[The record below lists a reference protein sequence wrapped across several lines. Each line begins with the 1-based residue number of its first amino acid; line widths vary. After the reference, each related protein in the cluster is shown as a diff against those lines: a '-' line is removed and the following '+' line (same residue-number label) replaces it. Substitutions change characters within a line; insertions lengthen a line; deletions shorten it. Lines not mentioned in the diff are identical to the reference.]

1 MKYIDK
7 KKNDPTLKG
16 FAHSPEVDLKCG
28 NSFLGMIEGSFEH
41 PQMSSMSINDLLF
54 FILSGEGWCVSKR
67 WLETASHGSA
77 WIPTPSVP
85 PATGSKL
92 PGTIGRRPCHPLRPN
107 DYSLELFHVP
117 RRPPSNRSPR
127 LTRNQNGG
135 GSIHRSPFDGPPM
148 DPYRAGLSR
157 RRTDGEDRNR
167 TYKSALGSCPY
178 L

>member
-92 PGTIGRRPCHPLRPN
+92 PNTIGRRPCHPLRRLRPN
-107 DYSLELFHVP
+107 DYSLELVSTCRVVLRQIDLPVWREIKMVEDLFIDRRSMAP
-117 RRPPSNRSPR
+117 RW
-127 LTRNQNGG
+127 LV
-135 GSIHRSPFDGPPM
+135 
-148 DPYRAGLSR
+148 SR

-167 TYKSALGSCPY
+167 SYKSALGSCPY

>member
-1 MKYIDK
+1 ME
-7 KKNDPTLKG
+7 G

-54 FILSGEGWCVSKR
+54 FILSGEGWCVPGPNGDSKR
-67 WLETASHGSA
+67 HRTDQHGSQPRA
-77 WIPTPSVP
+77 FHLRRGRSCPTRSAGDLVILFAPMTTHSNCSTCRVVLRQID
-85 PATGSKL
+85 L
-92 PGTIGRRPCHPLRPN
+92 PVWREIKMVEDLFIDRR
-107 DYSLELFHVP
+107 SMAP
-117 RRPPSNRSPR
+117 RW
-127 LTRNQNGG
+127 LV
-135 GSIHRSPFDGPPM
+135 
-148 DPYRAGLSR
+148 SR